1 MRIYRSQIP
10 RLAEE
15 IIEGLRREGD
25 IEVEPANFAE
35 AVQDIR
41 AIMDEYQ
48 RQESKIVAEVRD
60 FMHDRQIT
68 YDQFGKIKGQL
79 CEEHNHPTGDD
90 GIRWI
95 IGQILE
101 AFMISNH
108 VEEVFSE
115 DFIMRRKMMV
125 TFRRILI
132 DEADID
138 REARSKIRNVRE
150 GTADWEFE
158 YKKAVDEIKRKK
170 GLEAAE

>member
-15 IIEGLRREGD
+15 IIEGFRREGD
-25 IEVEPANFAE
+25 IEVEPANVAE

-48 RQESKIVAEVRD
+48 RQESKLVAEVRD

-79 CEEHNHPTGDD
+79 CEERNHPTGDD

-108 VEEVFSE
+108 VEEVYAE
-115 DFIMRRKMMV
+115 DFLMRRKMMV

-138 REARSKIRNVRE
+138 REARAKIRNVRE
-150 GTADWEFE
+150 GTPDWEFE
-158 YKKAVDEIKRKK
+158 YKKAVDEIKRKR
-170 GLEAAE
+170 GLESPE

>member
-1 MRIYRSQIP
+1 VRIYRSQIP

-25 IEVEPANFAE
+25 IEVEPANVAE
-35 AVQDIR
+35 AVQDVR
-41 AIMDEYQ
+41 AIMDEYM
-48 RQESKIVAEVRD
+48 RQESKIVADVRD
-60 FMHDRQIT
+60 LMHERQIT

-79 CEEHNHPTGDD
+79 CEERDHPTGDD

-115 DFIMRRKMMV
+115 DFLMRRKMMA

-138 REARSKIRNVRE
+138 REARSKIKNIRE
-150 GTADWEFE
+150 GTPEWEFE
-158 YKKAVDEIKRKK
+158 YKKAVEEIKRKK
-170 GLEAAE
+170 GLEAPE